1 MGQATGFGR
10 LAAGVFTAGLMLSAN
25 AAAAQTMIH
34 VAPGGD
40 DRNPGSA
47 AQPVKTLPRAQALV
61 RDHNRRD
68 DVIVEIA
75 GGVYRLDQPL
85 VFKAADGGQ
94 GDHSVIWRAKD
105 ADRPVVSGG
114 FDVSGFTL
122 FDEDR
127 RIYVADLPKGL
138 DARQVW
144 VNDTLAERP
153 WLEIR
158 HSDVS
163 FTATGLQITN
173 PDLAFIGSLQH
184 PERLEIEATGFFT
197 DRFSPVASISGTT
210 LTMQQPAWDN
220 NTWGY
225 DTISKPIFPDDSR
238 LFLVNAPELIGKTND
253 WHAKPYQ
260 WFIDP
265 KVGKLYLRIAQDD
278 DIARLRV
285 TIPALPALM
294 SISGTPEAPIR
305 NLSFSGLRFSYT
317 SWMGPS
323 ESTGYANQQ
332 SGAFLKDVSSIR
344 PADAWSSCGWGCP
357 EFESMRQLWHQ
368 IPAAVQVAAARNIV
382 FENNH
387 FTQLGQIALGL
398 GNEANANLSGVG
410 LAVQDVRVSRN
421 HFGVLSGSAIMA
433 GGVRLDAHHPT
444 DPNLILR
451 NIEIA
456 DNVIA
461 GVSQDYKDNAAILTT
476 YVDGARILH
485 NDITDAPYD
494 AIAVGWGWGYN
505 DAGGNP
511 NYDQNQKGYLY
522 NTRFTTPT
530 TLRNTLIEGNR
541 IHGVKTWY
549 MDGGAIYN
557 LSANPNA
564 IIRDNHIFD
573 IRDKIGVYLD
583 EGSKHFTVTGN
594 VIDTQGKWLNIN
606 TAGRMY
612 DRGISTDN
620 RATGNWHNSLRTG
633 GRWLA
638 RIGNTAEGN
647 FLYPARD
654 WPAEA
659 RAVMDAAGPRPIAE
673 SAPVAESAR

>member
-1 MGQATGFGR
+1 MGRTSGFGMITAGVLSAGIM
-10 LAAGVFTAGLMLSAN
+10 LAATVVG
-25 AAAAQTMIH
+25 AQTTVH
-34 VAPGGD
+34 VAPDGN

-47 AQPVKTLPRAQALV
+47 TRPVKSLTRAQALV
-61 RDHNRRD
+61 REQNQRN

-75 GGVYRLDQPL
+75 GGTYRLDQPL
-85 VFKAADGGQ
+85 VFNAADGGQ
-94 GDHSVIWRAKD
+94 SDHKVIWQAKPG
-105 ADRPVVSGG
+105 ARPVISGG
-114 FDVSGFTL
+114 FDVSGFAL
-122 FDEDR
+122 FDAER
-127 RIYVADLPKGL
+127 RVYVADLPKGL

-158 HSDVS
+158 HSDVN
-163 FTATGLQITN
+163 FTATGMEITN
-173 PDLAFIGSLQH
+173 PDLAFIATLQH
-184 PERLEIEATGFFT
+184 PDRLEVEATGFFT

-265 KVGKLYLRIAQDD
+265 KAGKLYLRIAQDD
-278 DIARLRV
+278 DIAKLRV
-285 TIPALPALM
+285 TVPALPALM
-294 SISGTPEAPIR
+294 SVSGTPEAPIR
-305 NLSFSGLRFSYT
+305 NLAFNGLRFSYT

-323 ESTGYANQQ
+323 EATGYANQQ
-332 SGAFLKDVSSIR
+332 SGAFLKDASPLR
-344 PADAWSSCGWGCP
+344 PADAWSTCGWGCP
-357 EFESMRQLWHQ
+357 EFESMRQLWDQ
-368 IPAAVQVAAARNIV
+368 IPAAIQVAAARDIV

-444 DPNLILR
+444 NPNLISR

-476 YVDGARILH
+476 YIDGARILH

-511 NYDQNQKGYLY
+511 NYDENQKGYLY

-530 TLRNTLIEGNR
+530 TLRNTLVEGNR

-557 LSANPNA
+557 LSANPDS
-564 IIRDNHIFD
+564 IIRANHIFD

-606 TAGRMY
+606 TAGKMY
-612 DRGISTDN
+612 QRRISTDN
-620 RATGNWHNSLRTG
+620 TATGNWHNSMRTG
-633 GRWLA
+633 GRWL
-638 RIGNTAEGN
+638 REIGNTAEGN
-647 FLYPARD
+647 FLFPARD

-659 RAVMDAAGPRPIAE
+659 QAVMDAAGPRP
-673 SAPVAESAR
+673 VAGVAR